1 MVAESMKHWIRCSAA
16 LRVKEIIEVPVMDNQ
31 TRTIDDK
38 EMDLLLIIVNM
49 MDYTIGADKGGS
61 VQMFDDFDIDY
72 NQYKYLIETRCS
84 GALTLPFSALIVEQL
99 KASSTPPTPPTPPS
113 PTEVTVT
120 AVQIGGVTE
129 TTDSTGISL
138 TFDENV
144 VGLLASHITLTDG
157 TGSAT
162 KGALTGSGKNW
173 TLAITDP
180 VEGDLTVKI
189 SGLTGYIFADEEVD
203 VYAAL

>member
-1 MVAESMKHWIRCSAA
+1 MSWDVSTT
-16 LRVKEIIEVPVMDNQ
+16 PVDV
-31 TRTIDDK
+31 TGHKPTAS
-38 EMDLLLIIVNM
+38 LIIDSTKV
-49 MDYTIGADKGGS
+49 DADKLAAFEAILYGSDGTPGSASELMLPGEVMTHFGVSGG
-61 VQMFDDFDIDY
+61 
-72 NQYKYLIETRCS
+72 
-84 GALTLPFSALIVEQL
+84 
-99 KASSTPPTPPTPPS
+99 